1 MQLELFPFEA
11 LEEAERSV
19 ILRSIRNRY
28 WYIRNLRRS
37 AIHQGQLRR
46 HYRAVEVQKKRL
58 LMAGVS
64 KRDVLDFLA
73 CCRAQCSRYKHPFK
87 PCKYCATAAIANFA

>member
-11 LEEAERSV
+11 LGDVERKS
-19 ILRSIRNRY
+19 IYNAIRNRY

-46 HYRAVEVQKKRL
+46 HYRAVEAQKKRL
-58 LMAGVS
+58 LLAGVS

-87 PCKYCATAAIANFA
+87 PCKHCPAAAVTNFA